1 MKRKSF
7 FKIIICLICAM
18 LLVGCGGSMPA
29 ENDPNDKSENI
40 NKETEEGGAD
50 SGKDEVD
57 AEVTEDS
64 EKESE
69 TPVALTEA
77 ECEDEVEKLLKTDP
91 VTPDN
96 AELLSE
102 MANCVTSSRIDDSG
116 VIFSQ
121 MDNAYKER
129 LRMRF
134 FDLRSSQYTVF
145 R

>member
-1 MKRKSF
+1 MKRESF

-18 LLVGCGGSMPA
+18 LLAGCGSSMPGKI
-29 ENDPNDKSENI
+29 DPNDKPEKI
-40 NKETEEGGAD
+40 NEETEEDGAD
-50 SGKDEVD
+50 SGKDVLD
-57 AEVTEDS
+57 AEITEDS

-77 ECEDEVEKLLKTDP
+77 ECEDEVEKLLKTAP
-91 VTPDN
+91 VTPGN
-96 AELLSE
+96 SELLSE
-102 MANCVTSSRIDDSG
+102 MANCVTSSWIDDSG